1 MQTKETQRHKE
12 LYKAQRYIAGNL
24 RLLMHLNGLSQEQTA
39 AQLNISRSCYASLE
53 RGTRIPDFLTIQAI
67 ADVFDVSLDY
77 LLTFDITEHVLSLLR
92 RNHSKM
98 DAYTFAEGY
107 LRLSYGARKHIQDK
121 VTGLAEREDAFYM
134 FPWDYE
140 KAARA
145 DL

>member
-1 MQTKETQRHKE
+1 MGFSIIGRLQY
-12 LYKAQRYIAGNL
+12 LYTSKRKYGYISSESDGGKSSGFN
-24 RLLMHLNGLSQEQTA
+24 
-39 AQLNISRSCYASLE
+39 
-53 RGTRIPDFLTIQAI
+53 
-67 ADVFDVSLDY
+67 
-77 LLTFDITEHVLSLLR
+77 